1 MNRND
6 KEILVESL
14 RSSFANSQASFLVM
28 YKGLTVNQMQN
39 LRKGLRPNEASLQ
52 VAKARLMKRA
62 VNGVEGVDQLADHL
76 HDQIGAVFATKS
88 APEVAK
94 FLAGFAKENEAFK
107 VLVGVIESKLYDAQS
122 IQRIA
127 SLPSREVLLAQLC
140 GTLNAPLT
148 NMVTVL
154 HLMIARLLFVL
165 KQIEEQ
171 KQAGSAPEVE
181 QAESAPEVVSDAP
194 VGDGTSGEQV

>member
-6 KEILVESL
+6 KEVLVESL
-14 RSSFANSQASFLVM
+14 RSNFSNSQASFLVK
-28 YKGLTVNQMQN
+28 YKGLTVNQMQD
-39 LRKGLRPNEASLQ
+39 LRKGLRTNDASLK

-62 VNGVEGVDQLADHL
+62 VDDIEGASQLSPYL

-88 APEVAK
+88 APDVAK
-94 FLAGFAKENEAFK
+94 FLSGYAKENEAFQL
-107 VLVGVIESKLYDAQS
+107 LVGVIESKLYDAQS

-140 GTLNAPLT
+140 GTLQAPMT
-148 NMVTVL
+148 KTVTVL

-165 KQIEEQ
+165 KQVEEQ
-171 KQAGSAPEVE
+171 KQVGSAPEIAASSSGIE
-181 QAESAPEVVSDAP
+181 EGTGAE
-194 VGDGTSGEQV
+194 

>member
-6 KEILVESL
+6 KEVLVESL
-14 RSSFANSQASFLVM
+14 RSNFSDSQASFLVK
-28 YKGLTVNQMQN
+28 YKGLTVSQMQD
-39 LRKGLRPNEASLQ
+39 LRKGLRTNAASLK

-62 VNGVEGVDQLADHL
+62 VGDIEGVDQLSPYL

-94 FLAGFAKENEAFK
+94 FLAGYAKENEAFRI
-107 VLVGVIESKLYDAQS
+107 LVGVIESKLYDAQS

-140 GTLNAPLT
+140 GTLQAPIT
-148 NMVTVL
+148 KTVTVL

-165 KQIEEQ
+165 KQVEEQ
-171 KQAGSAPEVE
+171 KQAGSAPQVATSSSAGEE
-181 QAESAPEVVSDAP
+181 GTGAE
-194 VGDGTSGEQV
+194 